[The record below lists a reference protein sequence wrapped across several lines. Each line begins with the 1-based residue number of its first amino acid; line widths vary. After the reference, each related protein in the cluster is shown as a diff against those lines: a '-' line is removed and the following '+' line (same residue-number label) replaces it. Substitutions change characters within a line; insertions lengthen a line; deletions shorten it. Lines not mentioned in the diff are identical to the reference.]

1 VDWVAGRYVP
11 YGRPAR
17 AGSPP
22 WVSPSRREPRHVP
35 HGHHA
40 PVQHGGL
47 RKPLLTHGHLLP
59 SLPSTDSLPTPSLDE
74 RRQLRRQQMGGGGSS
89 GRYMELAP
97 GVSRLESIKQIE
109 PSQSQRANKVE
120 AEPSETRSQE
130 LCQSPRQASDPLDA
144 HAAFIER
151 GSAREGIWGPS
162 APIFFPGHQLDG
174 REQNVRDASLHGG
187 VRS

>member
-1 VDWVAGRYVP
+1 MNWITQYTYYYQQTSRRQFFRAPDISPFPFHGARHCGLGCRQIYPVR
-11 YGRPAR
+11 RPAR

-74 RRQLRRQQMGGGGSS
+74 RRRPRRQQMGGGGSS
-89 GRYMELAP
+89 GRYMELTP
-97 GVSRLESIKQIE
+97 EVDQ
-109 PSQSQRANKVE
+109 AN
-120 AEPSETRSQE
+120 
-130 LCQSPRQASDPLDA
+130 
-144 HAAFIER
+144 
-151 GSAREGIWGPS
+151 
-162 APIFFPGHQLDG
+162 
-174 REQNVRDASLHGG
+174 
-187 VRS
+187 